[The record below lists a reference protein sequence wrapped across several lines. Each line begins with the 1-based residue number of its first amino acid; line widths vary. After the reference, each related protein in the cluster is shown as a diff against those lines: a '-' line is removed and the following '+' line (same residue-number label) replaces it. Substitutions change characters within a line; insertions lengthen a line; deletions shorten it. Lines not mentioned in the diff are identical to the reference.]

1 MTKVSLFIILVVAL
15 YGCRHS
21 GPDITRIEV
30 RPFAPTKS
38 IASGE
43 HALGLG
49 GLRLINRSMAWRDG
63 ILYVPSV
70 TDTSALLPL
79 LVWLHGGGGDAESY
93 RFMFPVAEELGV
105 VLLLLDAR
113 HNTWD
118 GIDSPYGPDVQ
129 FINEALKYTF
139 DRVNIDA
146 SRIGLGGLSDGASY
160 ALALGRSN
168 GDLFTHLLAV
178 APGFLDPPSD
188 TTEKPRIFV
197 AHGVRDNVYN
207 VAWSRH
213 FIVPPLRNSGYEVKY
228 LEFDGPHWVP
238 LHIAR
243 RLLEWL
249 KN

>member
-1 MTKVSLFIILVVAL
+1 MSKVSLFIILL
-15 YGCRHS
+15 ITLCGCRHG

-30 RPFAPTKS
+30 RPYAPTKS
-38 IASGE
+38 IDAGE

-49 GLRLINRSMAWRDG
+49 GLQVINRSVAWRDG
-63 ILYVPSV
+63 ILFVPSV
-70 TDTSALLPL
+70 SSTSAPLPL
-79 LVWLHGGGGDAESY
+79 MVWLHGGGGDAESY

-118 GIDSPYGPDVQ
+118 GIDSPYGPDVL
-129 FINEALKYTF
+129 FINEALTYTF

-188 TTEKPRIFV
+188 VIGKPRIFV
-197 AHGVRDNVYN
+197 VHGVRDNVFN
-207 VAWSRH
+207 VAWSRN
-213 FIVPPLRNSGYEVKY
+213 FIVPPLLSSGYEVKY

-238 LHIAR
+238 LPIAR